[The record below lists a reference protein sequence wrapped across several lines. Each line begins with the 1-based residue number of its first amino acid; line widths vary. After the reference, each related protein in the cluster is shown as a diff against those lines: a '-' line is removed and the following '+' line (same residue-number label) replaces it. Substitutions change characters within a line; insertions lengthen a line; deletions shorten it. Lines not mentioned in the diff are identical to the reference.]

1 MITVSVTDTIVALAP
16 PTVTFVAPMKL
27 VPVIVSTVP
36 PEVGPDSGLIGGGL
50 VGVPWIA
57 IVGMP

>member
-1 MITVSVTDTIVALAP
+1 MIAVITVSVTDTSVALAP
-16 PTVTFVAPMKL
+16 PTVTLVAPMKL

-36 PEVGPDSGLIGGGL
+36 PEVGPDTGET
-50 VGVPWIA
+50 GVPVLA

>member
-1 MITVSVTDTIVALAP
+1 MIAVITVSVTDTIVALAP

-36 PEVGPDSGLIGGGL
+36 PEVGPDSGLIG
-50 VGVPWIA
+50 VPVLA

>member
-36 PEVGPDSGLIGGGL
+36 PEVGPDTGET
-50 VGVPWIA
+50 GVPVLA